1 MPLAAESS
9 HADEAMRVEWNRE
22 LFGAVASAYA
32 ALLGLLPRQMQRQ
45 PPETMYRYF
54 PTGSA
59 VAIEELQPTLL
70 TPLYAATAD
79 SPLFLAQV
87 R

>member
-1 MPLAAESS
+1 
-9 HADEAMRVEWNRE
+9 MRVEWNRE

-32 ALLGLLPRQMQRQ
+32 SLLGLLPRQMQRQ

-59 VAIEELQPTLL
+59 VAIEVSSAELHPTLL